1 MAFLS
6 LNLLLIIYNFLDFD
20 MSYTSLFLGQRSH
33 LSLTEGLKR
42 IRDQLEGEEKEKR
55 TEKGKKREMK
65 CLMTCHTSPLK
76 SSKGE

>member
-1 MAFLS
+1 M
-6 LNLLLIIYNFLDFD
+6 
-20 MSYTSLFLGQRSH
+20 
-33 LSLTEGLKR
+33 EGLKR
-42 IRDQLEGEEKEKR
+42 IRGQQEGEGKEKR

>member
-1 MAFLS
+1 LYDA
-6 LNLLLIIYNFLDFD
+6 LLV
-20 MSYTSLFLGQRSH
+20 GQRSH

-42 IRDQLEGEEKEKR
+42 IRGQPVGEGKEKR

-65 CLMTCHTSPLK
+65 CQMTCHTSPLK

>member
-1 MAFLS
+1 MF
-6 LNLLLIIYNFLDFD
+6 YNFLDFGI
-20 MSYTSLFLGQRSH
+20 SYNAPFIGQRSH

-42 IRDQLEGEEKEKR
+42 IRGQPEGEVKEKR

-65 CLMTCHTSPLK
+65 CLTTCHTSPLK